1 MEKAMATHSSVL
13 AWSIPGTAEPGG
25 LPSMGSHRVGH
36 DWSDLAAAAAS
47 KFSKTKVTLLNCIHT
62 TTFIYERKWQPTPV
76 FLPGDSHG
84 QRSLAGYNPWGRKE
98 SDTSVWLPPR
108 LIYFRHF
115 RCFINISATPRHEWL
130 LSWCYNERRLWK
142 LVTVLIFSNQ
152 VIRVSSRGNDS
163 PGESSLSSV
172 YSEKLAAK
180 MACYMEN
187 NRMLKKQN
195 AEFLLK
201 TRWKGQYIKQLGA
214 SMTEMSQG

>member
-1 MEKAMATHSSVL
+1 MATHPSVL

-115 RCFINISATPRHEWL
+115 RCFINISATARHWAWFSLVYIFLISCFVLHHISTGGSLPRT
-130 LSWCYNERRLWK
+130 SASAS
-142 LVTVLIFSNQ
+142 SNQ
-152 VIRVSSRGNDS
+152 WDKIFH
-163 PGESSLSSV
+163 
-172 YSEKLAAK
+172 YSAV
-180 MACYMEN
+180 
-187 NRMLKKQN
+187 
-195 AEFLLK
+195 FILLFS
-201 TRWKGQYIKQLGA
+201 IIV
-214 SMTEMSQG
+214 